1 MRPHSR
7 RGGASIRA
15 FTLIELL
22 VVIAVIAILA
32 ALLFPVFATVREKA
46 RQATCASN
54 LRQLGMAFAQYA
66 QDNDEQMPGLTDGR
80 PGAGAAGGWMFFR
93 VFGDN
98 AVAPVFD
105 PSQGSLYPYV
115 KAKAVF
121 VCPDDAK
128 GRAAGLSYAANSCL
142 GDEAAATEPHPGKLL
157 AAFDA
162 PASFLL
168 LAEED
173 SDFKP
178 DHRTGSTNDAYLSL
192 FYNDG
197 ISVRHTG
204 GTNVGFVDGHVK
216 WYRFPTSAGS
226 PGLRSATDVISA
238 LQTGGAPF
246 RPSTFNGGVCP

>member
-1 MRPHSR
+1 MRSHRSR
-7 RGGASIRA
+7 TDTQSRA

-22 VVIAVIAILA
+22 VVIAVIAILT
-32 ALLFPVFATVREKA
+32 ALLFPVFAKVREKA

-54 LRQLGMAFAQYA
+54 QRQLGIAFAQYA
-66 QDNDEQMPGLTDGR
+66 QDNDERMPGLTDGR
-80 PGAGAAGGWMFFR
+80 PGANAAGGWMFFS

-98 AVAPVFD
+98 IIAPVFD
-105 PSQGSLYPYV
+105 PSRGALYPYV
-115 KAKAVF
+115 KSKGVY
-121 VCPDDAK
+121 VCPDDPK
-128 GRAAGLSYAANSCL
+128 GQAAGLSYAANSCL
-142 GDEAAATEPHPGKLL
+142 GDENATDEPHPGRLL

-173 SDFKP
+173 ADFKP
-178 DHRTGSTNDAYLSL
+178 DHLTGTTNDAYLSL
-192 FYNDG
+192 YYNDG

-216 WYRFPTSAGS
+216 WFRFPTTAGS
-226 PGLRSATDVISA
+226 PGARSATDVVSA

-246 RPSTFNGGVCP
+246 KPSPFNGGVCP

>member
-1 MRPHSR
+1 MRSNSPFAVTNR
-7 RGGASIRA
+7 RA

-32 ALLFPVFATVREKA
+32 ALLFPVFAKVREKA
-46 RQATCASN
+46 RQASCASN
-54 LRQLGMAFAQYA
+54 LRQLGMAFTQYA

-80 PGAGAAGGWMFFR
+80 PGANAPGGWMFFS

-98 AVAPVFD
+98 TITPVFD
-105 PSQGSLYPYV
+105 PSKGSLYTYV
-115 KAKAVF
+115 KNKSVF

-128 GRAAGLSYAANSCL
+128 GQTAGLSYAANSCL
-142 GDEAAATEPHPGKLL
+142 GDEASTAEPHPGKLL

-173 SDFKP
+173 ADFKP
-178 DHRTGSTNDAYLSL
+178 DHLTGTTNDSYLSL
-192 FYNDG
+192 YYNDG

-204 GTNVGFVDGHVK
+204 GTNVGFIDGHVK
-216 WYRFPTSAGS
+216 WYRFPTTAGS
-226 PGLRSATDVISA
+226 PGSRSATDVISA
-238 LQTGGAPF
+238 LQTGGARFTSSPF
-246 RPSTFNGGVCP
+246 TGGVCP